1 MTNEV
6 ELLRSIRRLAK
17 KAIPEDCYFI
27 DPKRPQRTAAQF
39 LDWLAA
45 RHGLPAMLSREAM
58 HAQIFNF
65 LDEAAWWKTSIGGP
79 ERGVRDHLIMP
90 FCPSQRDVNR
100 VAAALRQS
108 F

>member
-1 MTNEV
+1 M
-6 ELLRSIRRLAK
+6 RSNSYEAFAELAK

-27 DPKRPQRTAAQF
+27 DPKRPRRTAAQF

-45 RHGLPAMLSREAM
+45 RRGLPVVLSREAM

-65 LDEAAWWKTSIGGP
+65 LDEAAWWKTSIAGP
-79 ERGVRDHLIMP
+79 KRGVRDHLIMQ
-90 FCPSQRDVNR
+90 FYPSQRDVGR
-100 VAAALRQS
+100 VAEALRRA

>member
-1 MTNEV
+1 M
-6 ELLRSIRRLAK
+6 RSNCYEAFAELAK
-17 KAIPEDCYFI
+17 KSIPEDCYFI

-39 LDWLAA
+39 LDWLAT
-45 RHGLPAMLSREAM
+45 RRCLPAVLSREAM
-58 HAQIFNF
+58 HTQIFNF
-65 LDEAAWWKTSIGGP
+65 LDEAAWWKTSIAGP

-100 VAAALRQS
+100 VAQALQQA